1 MANEITTTI
10 PSASE
15 NQPPSSNQELIKEV
29 KQLILLSI
37 GLKFEEKGALI
48 MKLQSFSEEKL
59 NRLKQVFEEENQRK
73 QELLGKFFQE
83 HPELFAD
90 FERFSKQHVDS
101 IYEEVEQSELGT
113 EEERMKQLLAT
124 TF

>member
-83 HPELFAD
+83 HPELYAD

-101 IYEEVEQSELGT
+101 IYEEVEQSELGA
-113 EEERMKQLLAT
+113 EETRMKQLLAT